1 MKLSKNDLLILL
13 NSYMYGNRMVELK
26 EDVQKLID
34 NLLSN
39 KLEIEGYE
47 KTTRESFSDKTLSL
61 YNEI

>member
-13 NSYMYGNRMVELK
+13 NSYMYGNRMGELK

-34 NLLSN
+34 KLLCN

-47 KTTRESFSDKTLSL
+47 KDSEYFHDKTLSL
-61 YNEI
+61 YDEI

>member
-13 NSYMYGNRMVELK
+13 NSYVNGNRMGEIK
-26 EDVQKLID
+26 DVQKLID
-34 NLLSN
+34 KLLSG

-47 KTTRESFSDKTLSL
+47 KDESFHDKTLSI

>member
-47 KTTRESFSDKTLSL
+47 KTTR
-61 YNEI
+61 

>member
-13 NSYMYGNRMVELK
+13 NSYMYGNRMGEIK
-26 EDVQKLID
+26 DVQKLVD
-34 NLLSN
+34 KLLCN

-47 KTTRESFSDKTLSL
+47 KEESFHDKTLSL